1 MEIHEMDT
9 QERSSIDALSQRRD
23 AFVERLLQATR
34 GTFEIFSIYLGV
46 RLGFYDALASAGPL
60 TPAELASR
68 TGTHE
73 RYVREW
79 LEQQTVT
86 GILEVENENQDTA
99 SRRYSLPPGHAE
111 PLTDRESLNYIA
123 PIAQLIAGAV

>member
-46 RLGFYDALASAGPL
+46 RLGFYDTVASAGPL

-79 LEQQTVT
+79 LEQQAVT
-86 GILEVENENQDTA
+86 GILEVGNEQGEGTGRPV
-99 SRRYSLPPGHAE
+99 S
-111 PLTDRESLNYIA
+111 LTD
-123 PIAQLIAGAV
+123 G